1 MPESNQLADVNDVF
15 NAVLMQGDML
25 GDVVFYGKGAGKLP
39 TASAVVADVIDA
51 LKDGSKIH
59 DSLFWKPAEK
69 LDHQLMD
76 TAKYSYYIRTAGVP
90 AAALP
95 NVAGP
100 GKLVFDYGDSAAY
113 LIEAATA
120 ADLEAVAAKL
130 EVLGG
135 RLALVLKK
143 LPE

>member
-1 MPESNQLADVNDVF
+1 MNFFHTRIGIQPDDVSAWKRRARRIQWNNIFV
-15 NAVLMQGDML
+15 VL
-25 GDVVFYGKGAGKLP
+25 
-39 TASAVVADVIDA
+39 S
-51 LKDGSKIH
+51 
-59 DSLFWKPAEK
+59 WKPAEK

-113 LIEAATA
+113 LIEAATT

>member
-1 MPESNQLADVNDVF
+1 
-15 NAVLMQGDML
+15 ML

-76 TAKYSYYIRTAGVP
+76 TVKYLLHPYRRRARAVKYLLQWQAGV
-90 AAALP
+90 
-95 NVAGP
+95 
-100 GKLVFDYGDSAAY
+100 
-113 LIEAATA
+113 
-120 ADLEAVAAKL
+120 
-130 EVLGG
+130 
-135 RLALVLKK
+135 
-143 LPE
+143 